1 MPNVKKPSFS
11 LNNSSVFFGLN
22 EVDFIFLGLFFLAG
36 LVVFKTFESSKF
48 LPLFHL
54 LICSL
59 SLVFLRVNFRRH
71 TVRDFLSRILSR
83 RVQVMYP
90 KITHQFDLKA
100 HRFWVFE
107 NLSLVTAF
115 EVDGIDPERD
125 DLEDVSRLL
134 TQFALSLDPKITLK
148 INLSSQWVF
157 SSKDTLSSSR
167 REELSEIGFSR
178 EKITMSFETQI
189 GGFTQ
194 LIKTLL
200 RRKSYHLE
208 ESYGLSLLDGFHL
221 EHLQELGLQC
231 LPLKKPPVLNAKGD
245 FLRILKAGIEISPEI
260 LGIVKFQGP
269 TPTPLNLGSL
279 HSLRQQIPEPYQISL
294 KVRKMPSSLSELL
307 LRRKSSQGL
316 SGGDKISAQK
326 YYDSEDLLEKVA
338 LERESLFNY
347 ELYVILPRVSEESIR
362 EDSKLVVHALKPLGA
377 FALETFGSFNCYKS
391 LLPGNF
397 HHLSFK
403 ERGDILSLYFPLLG
417 ACKRREKKT
426 QSLNGMDQNVE
437 SSHSLLLHRRDHSL
451 DSIDLFDRRYDA
463 FSTIICGKTGSGK
476 SVLTNLLTRAL
487 LHDSRIHIIK
497 VDVGGSHSKETESL
511 GGREFRLSLDQ
522 PSEMNPFLCLKE
534 GVHESSISVLSNF
547 LNVLMTE
554 EGEMTL
560 SKELRA
566 EVERALFLY
575 AEGDKRN
582 KGEVLSIDG
591 FLKESKD
598 LPRRSLLY
606 RWAKGGIYQNAL
618 MSGHQKEDPS
628 RILSQDDCRLRY
640 YNFSDIHQAS
650 DVDFGQGGFSLVMA
664 QFNLEMIRLK
674 NKKLVFIADETPFF
688 IKRCFPFFKF
698 STANVRKFGG
708 AFISISQKSTDLI
721 VQNDQGI
728 IENSPNRL
736 LFSVDGDRGEFQERF
751 QLSND
756 KMKELENLTREQKR
770 FSEVLFQ
777 DKFGSRIFRIILSP
791 EEYWSFSSTR
801 EDNELIESLVK
812 SVPRLTRHEA
822 IRILSLERKAQD
834 S

>member
-1 MPNVKKPSFS
+1 VPKPIQKPSYS
-11 LNNSSVFFGLN
+11 LNNSSLFFGLS
-22 EVDFIFLGLFFLAG
+22 EVDFIFLGLLFLSG
-36 LVVFKTFESSKF
+36 LLVFKQFESLRF
-48 LPLFHL
+48 LPLLHL

-59 SLVFLRVNFRRH
+59 SLVFLRLNFRRH
-71 TVRDFLSRILSR
+71 TVRDFLSRAFNR
-83 RVQVMYP
+83 RVQVIYP
-90 KITHQFDLKA
+90 KLTHHFDLRG

-107 NLSLVTAF
+107 NLSLLTAF

-125 DLEDVSRLL
+125 DLEDVSRHL

-148 INLSSQWVF
+148 INLSSQWAF
-157 SSKDTLSSSR
+157 SSSSTALSSR
-167 REELSEIGFSR
+167 KEELSEIGFSR
-178 EKITMSFETQI
+178 DKITISLETQI
-189 GGFTQ
+189 GGFSQ

-200 RRKSYHLE
+200 RKKSSSVE
-208 ESYGLSLLDGFHL
+208 ESYALSLLDGFNLKHL
-221 EHLQELGLQC
+221 EEIGLKFRA
-231 LPLKKPPVLNAKGD
+231 LKKPPVLSTQGE
-245 FLRILKAGIEISPEI
+245 FIRILKAGIEISPEI
-260 LGIVKFQGP
+260 FGIVKFQGP
-269 TPTPLNLGSL
+269 TPTALNLNSL

-347 ELYVILPRVSEESIR
+347 ELYVILPRVSEELIR
-362 EDSKLVVHALKPLGA
+362 EDSKIVIHALKPMGA
-377 FALETFGSFNCYKS
+377 FALETFGSFNCFKS
-391 LLPGNF
+391 LLPGSS

-417 ACKRREKKT
+417 ARKKRVEQK
-426 QSLNGMDQNVE
+426 SQNIRHE
-437 SSHSLLLHRRDHSL
+437 DRNLRDCHSLYLHRRDHSL
-451 DSIDLFDRRYDA
+451 DSIDLFDKRYDA

-487 LHDSRIHIIK
+487 LHDTRIHIIK
-497 VDVGGSHSKETESL
+497 VDVGGSHSKETENL
-511 GGREFRLSLDQ
+511 GGREYRLSLDK
-522 PSEMNPFLCLKE
+522 PSGMNPFLCLKE

-554 EGEMTL
+554 EGELTL

-566 EVERALFLY
+566 QVERALFLY
-575 AEGDKRN
+575 AEGIKRKDN
-582 KGEVLSIDG
+582 ETLSIDG

-598 LPRRSLLY
+598 LPRKSLLY

-618 MSGHQKEDPS
+618 ISGQEQNP
-628 RILSQDDCRLRY
+628 SQDDCRLRY

-650 DVDFGQGGFSLVMA
+650 DADFGQGGFSLVMA
-664 QFNLEMIRLK
+664 QFNLEMIRSK
-674 NKKLVFIADETPFF
+674 DKKLVFIADETPFF

-708 AFISISQKSTDLI
+708 SFISISQKSTDLI

-736 LFSVDGDRGEFQERF
+736 LFSVDGERKEFQERF
-751 QLSND
+751 QLSRD
-756 KMKELENLTREQKR
+756 KMQSLENLTREQKR
-770 FSEVLFQ
+770 FSEVLYQ

-791 EEYWSFSSTR
+791 EEYWRFSSTR
-801 EDNELIESLVK
+801 EDNQKIESLMK
-812 SVPRLTRHEA
+812 TVPRLTRLEA
-822 IRILSLERKAQD
+822 IRVLSLDRKAQD
-834 S
+834 